1 MDMTDNR
8 EATMYTDVVHVR
20 PQRRFK
26 LVPSLEAVCL
36 FCAIG
41 LALAAIIIP
50 MLPREALEWALA
62 HLG

>member
-1 MDMTDNR
+1 
-8 EATMYTDVVHVR
+8 MYSDTVHVR
-20 PQRRFK
+20 TERRFK
-26 LVPSLEAVCL
+26 LAPSLEAVCL

-41 LALAAIIIP
+41 LALTALIIP